1 MIGTLHFLEKVLTI
15 AWKLAKVGHEILWNT
30 MEKIAGCTPHP
41 LHMSSYMKMLSD
53 ARKSLIY

>member
-30 MEKIAGCTPHP
+30 MEKNCWMHP
-41 LHMSSYMKMLSD
+41 PPSAYVLLHEN
-53 ARKSLIY
+53 A